1 MCAELRW
8 EIGCFRLE
16 EAPRSSSLVRALR
29 PDIID
34 VLDNQRGFLSILD
47 DDRHPLPYSSQP

>member
-16 EAPRSSSLVRALR
+16 DRPAKLRIHPHSR

-34 VLDNQRGFLSILD
+34 VSDNQTVAFSAVLD
-47 DDRHPLPYSSQP
+47 DD